1 MHEITAGEMIKWK
14 VNNCLFIGEILY
26 FEIAKSLPK
35 VELSFSGMG
44 EVIFKRLPIETYGA
58 NAVQSMTLE
67 NIDPDNVRV
76 SLFLLFL
83 SRLISNLFLC
93 SRAKQKSIVSNE
105 LLLQEFS
112 YFLLRILPFVKKLK
126 MAMKLS
132 WE

>member
-76 SLFLLFL
+76 SLFL
-83 SRLISNLFLC
+83 C
-93 SRAKQKSIVSNE
+93 E
-105 LLLQEFS
+105 
-112 YFLLRILPFVKKLK
+112 
-126 MAMKLS
+126 
-132 WE
+132 